1 MAFQDVMQNL
11 QLVDIFYPP
20 GSYYETSD
28 PDFDPNVRWG
38 GIWEKEVVVNDQ
50 VVEEGIDG
58 IWHYRKWSSGI
69 AECWGIRDTTTAA
82 FVDWSNL
89 ARGYVSATSFPT
101 GLFSTTPTITMKSQS
116 TSNAI
121 MVEGNAHGSY
131 GGGLPSKT
139 STGGMTLYSGDKS
152 AYINNSFQI
161 TVRYYAIGLWKTYT
175 APTIVYVWHRMSSY
189 LDVDLTQHGSWIDSG
204 TEVDGHKVYK
214 SESSYHVQNAWDTA
228 KIIFKGFR
236 KFQIA
241 IRSYAE
247 GSYDYVLVST
257 LNNDYLATQAN
268 TSAMR
273 NAYNNAEYTKA
284 YTRSKQSATNY
295 EIVTFDNLN
304 KNQEYYFY
312 VIYQKD
318 SSTDSNDDR
327 GYFYIITE

>member
-38 GIWEKEVVVNDQ
+38 GIWELESEGLVHIGAGENYLIGDTGGEETHTLTVDEMPNHTHGIRLEYGAQASPSYPPGGSYAQVTSNTSYGYYNNNIMIQPIGGSQPHNNMQPYKVVNR
-50 VVEEGIDG
+50 
-58 IWHYRKWSSGI
+58 WHRLENI
-69 AECWGIRDTTTAA
+69 TRL
-82 FVDWSNL
+82 NL
-89 ARGYVSATSFPT
+89 AS
-101 GLFSTTPTITMKSQS
+101 
-116 TSNAI
+116 
-121 MVEGNAHGSY
+121 
-131 GGGLPSKT
+131 
-139 STGGMTLYSGDKS
+139 
-152 AYINNSFQI
+152 
-161 TVRYYAIGLWKTYT
+161 
-175 APTIVYVWHRMSSY
+175 
-189 LDVDLTQHGSWIDSG
+189 HGSWVDSG

-247 GSYDYVLVST
+247 SSCDYVLVST
-257 LNNDYLATQAN
+257 LNNDYLVTQAN
-268 TSAMR
+268 TAAMR

-284 YTRSKQSATNY
+284 YTRSKQSATDY

-318 SSTDSNDDR
+318 SSQDSNDDR

>member
-38 GIWEKEVVVNDQ
+38 GIWEKEVVTNDR
-50 VVEEGIDG
+50 VVEEGTAG
-58 IWHYRKWSSGI
+58 IWYYRKWSSGM
-69 AECWGIRDTTTAA
+69 AECWGHWTGTLTHYSAPWSGAYGYYTTVNSPPNL
-82 FVDWSNL
+82 FVSVPRTIYNAQVASGFTFPGANFDNENVY
-89 ARGYVSATSFPT
+89 AVSA
-101 GLFSTTPTITMKSQS
+101 GVAGSQPVIFNIYR
-116 TSNAI
+116 T
-121 MVEGNAHGSY
+121 
-131 GGGLPSKT
+131 
-139 STGGMTLYSGDKS
+139 
-152 AYINNSFQI
+152 
-161 TVRYYAIGLWKTYT
+161 GLWKSYVQP
-175 APTIVYVWHRMSSY
+175 AHVYKWHRLESTMRIS
-189 LDVDLTQHGSWIDSG
+189 LTEHGSWVDSG

-247 GSYDYVLVST
+247 SSHDYVLVST
-257 LNNDYLATQAN
+257 LNNDYLATQSS
-268 TSAMR
+268 TSAIR
-273 NAYNNAEYTKA
+273 SAYNNAEYTKA
-284 YTRSKQSATNY
+284 YTRGKQSATNY

>member
-28 PDFDPNVRWG
+28 QDFDPNVRWG
-38 GIWEKEVVVNDQ
+38 GIWELDNSFDEVKDLLWTNTSGRKDAQTINIPSLSDYQYVEAFFYDPGYSSPDVMIGNPILVEVNGSNSVLWIHTLRGAGVNGNIGSRYVRTDAQ
-50 VVEEGIDG
+50 NIYISNYQYKNRHSGGALTTDNNYAIPNRIYGIKNK
-58 IWHYRKWSSGI
+58 RKWHRL
-69 AECWGIRDTTTAA
+69 ENVTRL
-82 FVDWSNL
+82 NL
-89 ARGYVSATSFPT
+89 VS
-101 GLFSTTPTITMKSQS
+101 
-116 TSNAI
+116 
-121 MVEGNAHGSY
+121 
-131 GGGLPSKT
+131 
-139 STGGMTLYSGDKS
+139 
-152 AYINNSFQI
+152 
-161 TVRYYAIGLWKTYT
+161 
-175 APTIVYVWHRMSSY
+175 
-189 LDVDLTQHGSWIDSG
+189 HGSWVDSG
-204 TEVDGHKVYK
+204 IEVDGHKVYK
-214 SESSYHVQNAWDTA
+214 SESSYHVQNAWDTT

-257 LNNDYLATQAN
+257 LNNDYLATQSSTA
-268 TSAMR
+268 AMR

-318 SSTDSNDDR
+318 SSQDSNDDR